1 MANVDIS
8 GSSLGSSLQ
17 QLLMCDDI
25 EPGSDPSYQLCKLIY
40 LYHPLGAKIA
50 EAPIKM
56 AQSQEREITIPKGP
70 EERLREAFVAEW
82 GRLQVSKIILNV
94 MTQARVYGIA
104 SVAMLAKGT
113 SPNQPIPPEKI
124 ASLELSFNVL
134 DPLNTAGSLVQS
146 QQPNAL
152 DFQKHYDIV
161 VSGQVYHRS
170 RTCTMLNEQPIYIA
184 WTSSSYGYVGRSVYQ
199 RCLFPLKSFVQS
211 MVTDDMVTK
220 KAGVLIA
227 KMAQPGSIID
237 NPVIQFFAGKRQLLK
252 EAENG
257 NVISVAPD
265 EAIETLNMQNIDGAF
280 GMARKDILEN
290 IAVSA
295 DMPAKLLNA
304 ETFAEGFGEGTEDAK
319 NVARYIDRTRIEM
332 QPLYDYFDPIVMR
345 RAWNPDFYKS
355 IQADFPEE
363 YGSRTYED
371 AFYAWK
377 NSFAST
383 WPSLLTEPDSEKART
398 DEVRLK
404 ALIAAIQVLVPGT
417 RSREQGDG
425 DPVGAGQYE
434 REQVH
439 VHLAADARYRRPQ
452 KLRTA
457 GCG

>member
-1 MANVDIS
+1 M
-8 GSSLGSSLQ
+8 
-17 QLLMCDDI
+17 
-25 EPGSDPSYQLCKLIY
+25 
-40 LYHPLGAKIA
+40 
-50 EAPIKM
+50 
-56 AQSQEREITIPKGP
+56 
-70 EERLREAFVAEW
+70 
-82 GRLQVSKIILNV
+82 
-94 MTQARVYGIA
+94 
-104 SVAMLAKGT
+104 
-113 SPNQPIPPEKI
+113 
-124 ASLELSFNVL
+124 
-134 DPLNTAGSLVQS
+134 QS

-355 IQADFPEE
+355 IQADFPDE

-377 NSFAST
+377 NSFATT

-404 ALIAAIQVLVPGT
+404 ALIAAIQVLVP
-417 RSREQGDG
+417 EL
-425 DPVGAGQYE
+425 DPENKATVIQWAQDNMNENKFMFTSPLMLDIDALKNY
-434 REQVH
+434 VPP
-439 VHLAADARYRRPQ
+439 VAAEGGEGGEPKPGHPFAMQDSEPRAPRR
-452 KLRTA
+452 LRAAT
-457 GCG
+457 